1 MNKITAEKLA
11 DILAQGNL
19 AVAMEL
25 DGGAG
30 GLPRRSLS
38 EELVMRISRLIQVGN
53 LLPGDQLPVETKMA
67 EALGVSRPV
76 LREALK
82 MLSVMGLTESRRGGA
97 HVITDLKPEKLI
109 RPLHFLTS
117 MEDYDP
123 AVHYEAR
130 DVIDCQLIRIACD
143 RATDEDIAKINLLAE
158 KGEATIHDP
167 IAFRLLDFEFHS
179 AINAAARNIL
189 LLRMSQALYELGLNW
204 RRAATQNP
212 ENVARSVAEHNE
224 IAAALAVRDADR
236 AEAAQHA
243 HIKNIEATTIE
254 ERKKAHE

>member
-1 MNKITAEKLA
+1 MSKISAEKLV
-11 DILAQGNL
+11 DILAEDSAN
-19 AVAMEL
+19 AAL
-25 DGGAG
+25 DLGAG
-30 GLPRRSLS
+30 GLQRRSLS

-53 LLPGDQLPVETKMA
+53 LLPGDQLPVETRLA
-67 EALGVSRPV
+67 ESLGVSRPV

-123 AVHYEAR
+123 AVHYQAR
-130 DVIDCQLIRIACD
+130 DVIDCQLIRIACEA
-143 RATDEDIAKINLLAE
+143 ATDEDIAKVQLLAE
-158 KGEATIHDP
+158 KGAATVNDP

-179 AINAAARNIL
+179 ALNAAAHNIL

-204 RRAATQNP
+204 RRAATQRP
-212 ENVARSVAEHNE
+212 ENVARSIAEHTE
-224 IAAALAVRDADR
+224 IAAALAARDVDR
-236 AEAAQHA
+236 AEAAQRT
-243 HIKNIEATTIE
+243 HIQSIQATTIE
-254 ERKKAHE
+254 ERKKAND